1 MFSEAI
7 CAAQVCFSTIES
19 ASRKKAEHAFKGF
32 HEQDATIE
40 VNDVNVKYLALY
52 SLCSAQKKLVT
63 LHMMRQWE
71 IEAYIDAAVM
81 GEYWLVYKVRNP
93 NILSD
98 AEVVDNLVDPASVG
112 PLPGGVDNQEV
123 YLVDAYRCPH
133 KFAKGT
139 HKIAPKV
146 GNIERFSDHR
156 PGPLSNL
163 SPVLCQMRSRR
174 PAHLAQT
181 QKPQRTR
188 PEPEQDGVCHQQRAR
203 N

>member
-1 MFSEAI
+1 MAALSLEAI
-7 CAAQVCFSTIES
+7 CAAEAAISTIES
-19 ASRKKAEHAFKGF
+19 ASRKRAERTLKGF
-32 HEQDATIE
+32 HEPDATIE
-40 VNDVNVKYLALY
+40 VNDVNVKGYLALY

-63 LHMMRQWE
+63 LHMMRQWKT
-71 IEAYIDAAVM
+71 EAYIDAAVM

-112 PLPGGVDNQEV
+112 PLPGGVDKEGV

-156 PGPLSNL
+156 
-163 SPVLCQMRSRR
+163 
-174 PAHLAQT
+174 
-181 QKPQRTR
+181 
-188 PEPEQDGVCHQQRAR
+188 
-203 N
+203 